1 MPDQNDP
8 AKEPSEP
15 WEGWRKDPMGEPH
28 GPWNVDPGGELSAFE
43 VAVLEE
49 VLNTPLSEL
58 SASDSRLVTEDE
70 WFWTIAGN
78 A

>member
-1 MPDQNDP
+1 
-8 AKEPSEP
+8 
-15 WEGWRKDPMGEPH
+15 MGEPH
-28 GPWNVDPGGELSAFE
+28 GPWKVDPGGELSAFE

-49 VLNTPLSEL
+49 VLNAPLESQ
-58 SASDSRLVTEDE
+58 STGDHRLVTEDG